1 MNDELSS
8 SFVKN
13 KDQDDRD
20 VGWKELSEEGTGV
33 NETWW
38 NIYGNMKKWRYT
50 ERCNSEERVLRAA
63 VSHVVARVPKQCES
77 VRESKRDG

>member
-20 VGWKELSEEGTGV
+20 VGWKEFSEESTGV

-38 NIYGNMKKWRYT
+38 NIYGNMKM
-50 ERCNSEERVLRAA
+50 A
-63 VSHVVARVPKQCES
+63 VHRKM
-77 VRESKRDG
+77 